1 MTEDLKDL
9 LASLFGILLGVFL
22 IAIIVFLVLTFGIL
36 IIHWCKWLGGILG
49 I

>member
-9 LASLFGILLGVFL
+9 LATLFGILFGVFL
-22 IAIIVFLVLTFGIL
+22 IAIIVFLILTLGIL

-49 I
+49 